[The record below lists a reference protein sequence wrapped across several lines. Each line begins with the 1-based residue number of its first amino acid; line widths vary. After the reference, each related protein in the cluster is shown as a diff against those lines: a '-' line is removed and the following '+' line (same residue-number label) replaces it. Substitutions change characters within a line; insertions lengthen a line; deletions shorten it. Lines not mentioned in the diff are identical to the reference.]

1 MNDSMEFMNRIRFAR
16 FYANMSKL
24 LAQAISR
31 RLGMLGLTFISSK
44 VVVKRIK
51 MLSNL
56 QNEKCTRFGDAS
68 AEPEGQSN

>member
-1 MNDSMEFMNRIRFAR
+1 MNE
-16 FYANMSKL
+16 L